1 MSILPLKRK
10 EVIDNAGKAMR
21 YFVRTKESEDG
32 HCAGEDLLEAIR
44 GAKETIC
51 FAATAEVDDSVRKAI
66 LERVDKRVRVYGL
79 FSEFGRS
86 TRTVAWFDDKNPA
99 LVRSNGALQN
109 DFVVIDRKEA
119 FLFVNPLERLD
130 GNICIKFVSE
140 GAADLFYWFTY
151 WFWNSDEKERILKEV
166 RSCKEAPFS
175 VPVMPKGI
183 VNISE
188 SLKHPFAPSVGYY
201 PNQPKLRTRMNEEK
215 VADDKLARRLSSRIS
230 VPVYEDATAWK
241 IGDMIFPKKDF
252 NGVPEVWE
260 ERNGTLRDAPV
271 EFIDF
276 DADNW
281 SPVRKEQKAEKKL
294 SEAVRPSKIEDMEN
308 AKPSGRDLAP
318 MPYALETTV
327 EYVVEPPR
335 KPEDAKAAAIYGE
348 YGVLESGHVQNVER
362 ILKELGDMESKS
374 EKTKSPGLSKEILEM
389 KASIE
394 KEKQTNFRELKVP
407 ELEAVLARWNIAI
420 PENWIVKLVDMK
432 VQLKKLEYEKEKDEK
447 IEKNEAE
454 IAKKLKG
461 AGSASN
467 KALNREIEKLRDES
481 DRERRRLFPD
491 EERRKEFLSSAG
503 RDFKKLTA
511 PRYLLPE
518 VGTLFENKDGY
529 YLEIAEL
536 GDLELAN
543 EIAAQRYKD
552 KTCRVVAKEEK

>member
-1 MSILPLKRK
+1 MSILPLKKK
-10 EVIDNAGKAMR
+10 EVIDNARKAMC
-21 YFVRTKESEDG
+21 YFVRTKDAEAG
-32 HCAGEDLLEAIR
+32 HYAGEDLLKAIM

-51 FAATAEVDDSVRKAI
+51 FASTSEVDDSVRKAI
-66 LERVDKRVRVYGL
+66 LERVGKRVRVYGV
-79 FSEFGRS
+79 FSDFIRS
-86 TRTVAWFDDKNPA
+86 TKTVAWFDDKNPA

-175 VPVMPKGI
+175 VPVMPKGT

-201 PNQPKLRTRMNEEK
+201 PNQQKFRDRMNEEK
-215 VADDKLARRLSSRIS
+215 EGADQFARMLSSRIS
-230 VPVYEDATAWK
+230 VPVYEGTKVWK

-252 NGVPEVWE
+252 DGVPDVWE
-260 ERNGTLRDAPV
+260 EKSGTLRDAPE

-276 DADNW
+276 DGDDW
-281 SPVRKEQKAEKKL
+281 SPVKKTQTETKKL

-308 AKPSGRDLAP
+308 AKPSKSDLVP
-318 MPYALETTV
+318 MPYALKTIV

-335 KPEDAKAAAIYGE
+335 KPEGAKESAIYGE
-348 YGVLESGHVQNVER
+348 YRDLENGHRLNMER
-362 ILKELGDMESKS
+362 ILNELGDIAPKS
-374 EKTKSPGLSKEILEM
+374 EKMESPGLHREILEM
-389 KASIE
+389 KAAIE
-394 KEKQTNFRELKVP
+394 MEGGTEFRKLKVP
-407 ELEAVLARWNIAI
+407 KLEAALAKWNMATSG
-420 PENWIVKLVDMK
+420 NWIEKLVGMK
-432 VQLKKLEYEKEKDEK
+432 VQLKKLEYEKEKKEK

-454 IAKKLKG
+454 IEKKQKD

-467 KALNREIEKLRDES
+467 KASNQEIARLRDEIV
-481 DRERRRLFPD
+481 REERRLFPEKD
-491 EERRKEFLSSAG
+491 RRNEFASRA
-503 RDFKKLTA
+503 RNDFKKLVA

-518 VGTLFENKDGY
+518 VGHLFEDKDGY

-536 GDLELAN
+536 GDLERAN
-543 EIAAQRYKD
+543 EIATQRYKD
-552 KTCRVVAKEEK
+552 KVCRVVAKEET